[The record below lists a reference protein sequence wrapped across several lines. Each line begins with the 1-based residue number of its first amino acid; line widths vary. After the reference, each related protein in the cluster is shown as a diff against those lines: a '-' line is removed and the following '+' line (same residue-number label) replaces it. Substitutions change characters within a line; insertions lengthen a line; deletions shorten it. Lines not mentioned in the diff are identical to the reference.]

1 VHRSLTWRCAAA
13 LAVVAILAAV
23 PATVSAGGI
32 TCTFTTA
39 AVPFGSYNVLA
50 TSPTYG
56 TGSVSGHC
64 STNDPVTI
72 ALSAG
77 NSGSTSQRYMKS
89 ASSATLNYQSL
100 PNLGVRVDLGHRDIR
115 RHHDL
120 RNGPANVDHL
130 RHGTRAARR
139 QRRLVFGL
147 CRRDDQLLTPLLTR
161 LPAVLNA
168 APNRSGDPCWRAV
181 NERVPVQ
188 RPPLTIDSLFRGC

>member
-1 VHRSLTWRCAAA
+1 MHRSLTWRCAAA

-50 TSPTYG
+50 TSPAYG

-89 ASSATLNYQSL
+89 ASSATLNY
-100 PNLGVRVDLGHRDIR
+100 NLYQTSAYALIW
-115 RHHDL
+115 
-120 RNGPANVDHL
+120 
-130 RHGTRAARR
+130 GTGTSA
-139 QRRLVFGL
+139 VTTTFGTA
-147 CRRDDQLLTPLLTR
+147 QQT
-161 LPAVLNA
+161 
-168 APNRSGDPCWRAV
+168 
-181 NERVPVQ
+181 
-188 RPPLTIDSLFRGC
+188 LTIYGMVPAQQDVSAGSYSDSIVATISY